1 MIQNAIERMINREN
15 LSEAEAA
22 QLMAQLMEGEA
33 TDAQIGALLTAARM
47 KGETADEI
55 AGFAR
60 AMRQKAARVETSR
73 EPLID
78 TCGTGGDGSHT
89 FNISTTAAFIAAGAG
104 AAVAKHGNR
113 SVSSRCGSSNV
124 LEALGVQ
131 IDAPPERI
139 GQCIDEVGIG
149 FLFAPTFHSAMRHVA
164 NPRREMGVRT
174 FFNIVGP
181 MTNPAGAKRQLL
193 GVFDGAWTEPMATAL
208 GKLGSERAMV
218 VHGAGGLDEISTT
231 GTTRV
236 SELRNGAVET
246 YPLEPL
252 EYGIP
257 RAEPSDLKGG
267 DADENARILRA
278 VLDGEEG
285 PALHIAVLNA
295 AAALKTADIADSV
308 EEGVE
313 RARESI
319 RSGAAMGALEGLI
332 RVSKTDA

>member
-1 MIQNAIERMINREN
+1 MIQNAIERIINREN
-15 LSEAEAA
+15 LTEEEAA

-60 AMRQKAARVETSR
+60 AMRRKATRVETSR

-124 LEALGVQ
+124 LEALGVR
-131 IDAPPERI
+131 IDAPPERV

-164 NPRREMGVRT
+164 GPRREMGVRT

-181 MTNPAGAKRQLL
+181 MTNPADAKRQLL
-193 GVFDGAWTEPMATAL
+193 GVFDGAWTGPMATAL

-231 GTTRV
+231 GPTRV
-236 SELRNGAVET
+236 SELWNGAVET
-246 YPLEPL
+246 YEMEPL
-252 EYGIP
+252 EYGIR
-257 RAEPSDLKGG
+257 RAEMSDLKGG

-285 PALHIAVLNA
+285 PARGIAVLNA
-295 AAALKTADIADSV
+295 AAALKTAGVADSV
-308 EEGVE
+308 KEGLE

-319 RSGAAMGALEGLI
+319 RSGAAKRALEGLI
-332 RVSKTDA
+332 RASSADA

>member
-1 MIQNAIERMINREN
+1 MIQNAIERIINREN
-15 LSEAEAA
+15 LTEEEAA

-60 AMRQKAARVETSR
+60 AMRRKATRVETSR

-124 LEALGVQ
+124 LEALGVR
-131 IDAPPERI
+131 IDAPPERV

-164 NPRREMGVRT
+164 GPRREMGVRT

-181 MTNPAGAKRQLL
+181 MTNPADAKRQLL

-208 GKLGSERAMV
+208 DKLGSERAMV

-231 GTTRV
+231 GPTRV

-246 YPLEPL
+246 YEMEPL
-252 EYGIP
+252 EYGIR
-257 RAEPSDLKGG
+257 RAEMSDLKGG

-285 PALHIAVLNA
+285 PARGIAVLNA
-295 AAALKTADIADSV
+295 AAALKTAGVADSV
-308 EEGVE
+308 KEGLE

-319 RSGAAMGALEGLI
+319 RSGAAKRALEGLI
-332 RVSKTDA
+332 RASRAGA

>member
-1 MIQNAIERMINREN
+1 MIQNAIERIINREN
-15 LSEAEAA
+15 LTEEEAA

-60 AMRQKAARVETSR
+60 AMRRKATRVETSR

-124 LEALGVQ
+124 LEALGVR
-131 IDAPPERI
+131 IDAPPERV

-164 NPRREMGVRT
+164 GPRREMGVRT

-181 MTNPAGAKRQLL
+181 MTNPADAKRQLL

-231 GTTRV
+231 GPTRV

-246 YPLEPL
+246 YEMEPL
-252 EYGIP
+252 EYGIR
-257 RAEPSDLKGG
+257 RAEMSDLKGG

-285 PALHIAVLNA
+285 PARGIAVLNA
-295 AAALKTADIADSV
+295 AAALKTAGVADSV
-308 EEGVE
+308 KEGLE

-319 RSGAAMGALEGLI
+319 RSGAAKRALEGLI
-332 RVSKTDA
+332 RASSADV

>member
-1 MIQNAIERMINREN
+1 MIQNAIERIINREN
-15 LSEAEAA
+15 LTEEEAA

-60 AMRQKAARVETSR
+60 AMRRKATRVETSR

-124 LEALGVQ
+124 LEALGVR
-131 IDAPPERI
+131 IDAPPERV

-164 NPRREMGVRT
+164 GPRREMGVRT

-181 MTNPAGAKRQLL
+181 MTNPADAKRQLL

-231 GTTRV
+231 GPTRV

-246 YPLEPL
+246 YEMEPL
-252 EYGIP
+252 EYGIR
-257 RAEPSDLKGG
+257 RAEMSDLKGG

-285 PALHIAVLNA
+285 PARGIAVLNA
-295 AAALKTADIADSV
+295 AAALKTAGVADSV
-308 EEGVE
+308 KEGIE

-319 RSGAAMGALEGLI
+319 RSGAAKGALEGLI
-332 RVSKTDA
+332 RASSADA

>member
-1 MIQNAIERMINREN
+1 MIQNAIERIINREN
-15 LSEAEAA
+15 LTEEEAA

-60 AMRQKAARVETSR
+60 AMRRKATRVETSR

-124 LEALGVQ
+124 LEALGVR
-131 IDAPPERI
+131 IDAPPERV

-164 NPRREMGVRT
+164 GPRREMGVRT

-181 MTNPAGAKRQLL
+181 MTNPADAKRQLL

-231 GTTRV
+231 GPTRV

-246 YPLEPL
+246 YEMEPL
-252 EYGIP
+252 EYGIR
-257 RAEPSDLKGG
+257 RAEMSDLKGG

-285 PALHIAVLNA
+285 PARGIAVLNA
-295 AAALKTADIADSV
+295 AAALKTAGVADSV
-308 EEGVE
+308 KEGLE

-319 RSGAAMGALEGLI
+319 RSGAAKRALEGLI
-332 RVSKTDA
+332 RASRAGA

>member
-1 MIQNAIERMINREN
+1 MIQNAIERIINREN
-15 LSEAEAA
+15 LTEEEAA

-60 AMRQKAARVETSR
+60 AMRRKATRVETSR

-124 LEALGVQ
+124 LEALGVR
-131 IDAPPERI
+131 IDAPPERV

-164 NPRREMGVRT
+164 GPRREMGVRT

-181 MTNPAGAKRQLL
+181 MTNPADAKRQLL

-231 GTTRV
+231 GPTRV

-246 YPLEPL
+246 YEMEPL
-252 EYGIP
+252 EYGIR
-257 RAEPSDLKGG
+257 RAEMSDLKGG

-285 PALHIAVLNA
+285 PARGIAVLNA
-295 AAALKTADIADSV
+295 AAALKTAGVADSV
-308 EEGVE
+308 KEGLE

-319 RSGAAMGALEGLI
+319 RSGAAKRALEGLI
-332 RVSKTDA
+332 RASSADA